1 MKILY
6 HGTWPMS
13 GPFVRRGGSSSLI
26 TLGGKCVETRG
37 QEHLKAEWLQE
48 FLEKET

>member
-1 MKILY
+1 MLSWDMA
-6 HGTWPMS
+6 H
-13 GPFVRRGGSSSLI
+13 VRASCEKRWQQLSNYFR
-26 TLGGKCVETRG
+26 GKCVETRG

>member
-1 MKILY
+1 MA
-6 HGTWPMS
+6 H
-13 GPFVRRGGSSSLI
+13 VRAIGEKRWQQLSNYFR
-26 TLGGKCVETRG
+26 GKCVETRG